1 MRRRRV
7 RTPKPSIK
15 VKVKPARR
23 PGKCTACNSRFYK
36 GDEITYVTHRVRR
49 FHSYC
54 VPANIHVEATTP
66 GAAPPRPA
74 PPPLPSTPAE
84 AAAAAMVALENAL
97 VVRAK
102 KDGITPEMD
111 KAFQRYQKLKAL
123 ALNAGAFDNEAKSAL
138 RLSFTEIIKLVFA

>member
-1 MRRRRV
+1 
-7 RTPKPSIK
+7 
-15 VKVKPARR
+15 
-23 PGKCTACNSRFYK
+23 
-36 GDEITYVTHRVRR
+36 
-49 FHSYC
+49 
-54 VPANIHVEATTP
+54 
-66 GAAPPRPA
+66 
-74 PPPLPSTPAE
+74 
-84 AAAAAMVALENAL
+84 MVALENAL